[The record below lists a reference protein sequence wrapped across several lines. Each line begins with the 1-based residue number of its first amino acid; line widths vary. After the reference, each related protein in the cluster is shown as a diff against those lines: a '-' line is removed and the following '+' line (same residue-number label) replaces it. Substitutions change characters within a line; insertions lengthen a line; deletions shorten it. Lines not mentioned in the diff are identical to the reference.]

1 MCILITIGD
10 IVYLVEAVLRPE
22 RTADV
27 IAALTKFGYKDD
39 ILISDVKGR
48 RREVGDKVVREY
60 RGHTFVMNVPKV
72 KTKMEFIIEDEQLED
87 IINIIKE
94 TAKTGHYGDGKIF
107 VYPVAD
113 SMPKSKGALSK
124 GSNKETEKKC
134 NGNERDEL
142 LKKLGIKLPDDDFIE
157 NIINETFVPD
167 KAELREMEKNA
178 TEKLSKNLFDMLKEQ
193 DIIDEYVLDVEVE
206 YENGAYIYKCK
217 ICLIPK
223 RSFGIIKKKINI
235 DSIRKRT
242 EDLLNS
248 FGINAKYDIQVKI
261 Y

>member
-1 MCILITIGD
+1 
-10 IVYLVEAVLRPE
+10 VYLVEAVLRPE

-48 RREVGDKVVREY
+48 RREVGGEVVREY
-60 RGHTFVMNVPKV
+60 RGHTFVMKVPKS
-72 KTKMEFIIEDEQLED
+72 KTKMELIIGDEQLED
-87 IINIIKE
+87 IINIIRD
-94 TAKTGHYGDGKIF
+94 TAKTGNYGDGKIF

-113 SMPKSKGALSK
+113 IMPKPKALSK
-124 GSNKETEKKC
+124 SSNKETGEKCKV
-134 NGNERDEL
+134 NERDEL

-193 DIIDEYVLDVEVE
+193 EIIDDYVLDVEVE
-206 YENGAYIYKCK
+206 YENGAYKYMCK

-223 RSFGIIKKKINI
+223 RSFGLIKKKINI

-242 EDLLNS
+242 GDLLDS
-248 FGINAKYDIQVKI
+248 FGIDAKYDIQIKVF
-261 Y
+261 